1 MAKRKSHHPQGHCCK
16 ICGQYKANEKFSGRG
31 HATHICKA
39 CSKLS
44 AAEKAEAQ
52 TITRLSNLHG
62 RLNDGEKK
70 WLENRV
76 RDRRP
81 EVAALAREVYN
92 IHFPYA
98 ERNARKKQL
107 LINTLVF
114 ELNNAT
120 IYDGF
125 GDEYPVNLRFTSN
138 RLTNVLTMADLSA
151 SGTEQSITLE
161 KKEMAKLLRWA
172 IHTLEIFMWEEDYDL
187 SPDEDL
193 FEDDDLEAEE
203 PEPETKIYW
212 RVLLEYANK
221 TSQEIVSYQ
230 DNLYDKPDELY
241 FALREYFDPE
251 PDESEEEFE

>member
-1 MAKRKSHHPQGHCCK
+1 MAKRKSHHPQGHYCK

-161 KKEMAKLLRWA
+161 KKQMAKLLRWA

>member
-1 MAKRKSHHPQGHCCK
+1 MAKRKSHQPQGHYCK

-92 IHFPYA
+92 MHFPYA

-125 GDEYPVNLRFTSN
+125 GDEYQVNLRFTSN

-161 KKEMAKLLRWA
+161 KKQMAKLLRWA

>member
-1 MAKRKSHHPQGHCCK
+1 MAKRKSHHPQGHYCK

-31 HATHICKA
+31 HATHICKT

-62 RLNDGEKK
+62 WLNDSEKK

-92 IHFPYA
+92 MYFPYA

-161 KKEMAKLLRWA
+161 KKQMAKLLRWA

>member
-1 MAKRKSHHPQGHCCK
+1 MAKRKSHHPQGHYCK

-92 IHFPYA
+92 MHFPYA

-125 GDEYPVNLRFTSN
+125 GDEYQVNLRFTSN

-161 KKEMAKLLRWA
+161 KKQMAKLLRWA

>member
-1 MAKRKSHHPQGHCCK
+1 MAKKKFHHPQGHYCK
-16 ICGQYKANEKFSGRG
+16 SCGQHKANEKFSGRG

-92 IHFPYA
+92 MHFPYA

-125 GDEYPVNLRFTSN
+125 GDEYQVNLRFTSN

-161 KKEMAKLLRWA
+161 KKQMAKLLRWA

-203 PEPETKIYW
+203 PEPDTKIYW

>member
-16 ICGQYKANEKFSGRG
+16 ICGQYKANEKFSGKG
-31 HATHICKA
+31 HATHICKT

-92 IHFPYA
+92 MHFPYA

-138 RLTNVLTMADLSA
+138 RLTNILTMADLSED
-151 SGTEQSITLE
+151 GTEQSITLE
-161 KKEMAKLLRWA
+161 KKQMAKLLRWA

>member
-16 ICGQYKANEKFSGRG
+16 ICGQYKANEKFSGKG
-31 HATHICKA
+31 HATHICKT

-62 RLNDGEKK
+62 WLNDSEKK

-92 IHFPYA
+92 MHFPYA

-161 KKEMAKLLRWA
+161 KKQMAKLLRWA

>member
-1 MAKRKSHHPQGHCCK
+1 MAKRKSHHPQGHYCK

-125 GDEYPVNLRFTSN
+125 GDEYQVNLRFTSN

-161 KKEMAKLLRWA
+161 KKQMAKLLRWA

>member
-1 MAKRKSHHPQGHCCK
+1 MAKRKSHHPQGHYCK

-81 EVAALAREVYN
+81 EVAALTREVYN

-125 GDEYPVNLRFTSN
+125 GDEYQVNLRFTSN

-161 KKEMAKLLRWA
+161 KKQMAKLLRWA

-203 PEPETKIYW
+203 PEPDTKIYW

>member
-1 MAKRKSHHPQGHCCK
+1 MAKRKSHHPQGHYCK
-16 ICGQYKANEKFSGRG
+16 ICGQYKANEKFSGKG
-31 HATHICKA
+31 HATHICKT

-62 RLNDGEKK
+62 WLNDSEKK

-161 KKEMAKLLRWA
+161 KKQMAKLLRWA

>member
-16 ICGQYKANEKFSGRG
+16 ICGQYKANEKFSGKG
-31 HATHICKA
+31 HATHICKT

-92 IHFPYA
+92 MYFPYA

-161 KKEMAKLLRWA
+161 KKQMAKLLRWA

>member
-1 MAKRKSHHPQGHCCK
+1 MAKRKSHHPQGHYCK
-16 ICGQYKANEKFSGRG
+16 ICGQYKANEKFSGKG
-31 HATHICKA
+31 HATHICKT

-92 IHFPYA
+92 MHFPYA

-125 GDEYPVNLRFTSN
+125 GDEYPVNLRFTAN

-151 SGTEQSITLE
+151 DGTEQSITLE
-161 KKEMAKLLRWA
+161 KKQMAKLLRWT

-193 FEDDDLEAEE
+193 IEDDDLEAEE

>member
-16 ICGQYKANEKFSGRG
+16 ICGQYKANEKFSGKG
-31 HATHICKA
+31 HATHICKT

-92 IHFPYA
+92 MHFPYA

-161 KKEMAKLLRWA
+161 KKQMAKLLRWA

-203 PEPETKIYW
+203 PEPDTKIYW